1 MRTATGRCLRRGLSL
16 PETLFCMLLLASLAT
31 LTAVPL
37 RQSVTRAAVAHQT
50 SLLLGSLNLARTE
63 ALRLG
68 QVHTLCPSRDGET
81 CAPGDWSS
89 GWLVYANP
97 ALDPQPPQSQAILSR
112 TRSTA
117 LFRVHTEANRPL
129 RLHISYGEDGRTRHL
144 SGALQMGT
152 LRICSHDQGE
162 ALIINASGRAR
173 RESLNCENVGD
184 GGA

>member
-1 MRTATGRCLRRGLSL
+1 MSTPTGRRPYRGLSL
-16 PETLFCMLLLASLAT
+16 PEMLVCVLLLAGLAA
-31 LTAVPL
+31 LASVPL
-37 RQSVTRAAVAHQT
+37 RQSVARAAVAHQT

-68 QVHTLCPSRDGET
+68 QVYTLCPSRDGET
-81 CAPGDWSS
+81 CTPGDWNS

-97 ALDPQPPQSQAILSR
+97 SLDPQPPQTQAILSR
-112 TRSTA
+112 TRATP
-117 LFRVHTEANRPL
+117 LTRVHTEANRPL
-129 RLHISYGEDGRTRHL
+129 RLHISYGEDGRTRQL

-173 RESLNCENVGD
+173 RESLHCQTGGD
-184 GGA
+184 GDT